1 MLIRIQTEAGKCG
14 FAAVC
19 HVFLSEK
26 MILTFFFGSLSWLC
40 SCCGNVQLVF
50 EVTSCCEIQPFPERW
65 TNPHFTGVHRCT
77 CVHLIQRAR
86 KAVSRSSQVAEVNER
101 DAWNWEED
109 GKLSG
114 QRSGF
119 LRRQD
124 LMPGGYAVVP
134 NAENNNK
141 NRDFLC
147 LKEQKTGLVYS
158 K

>member
-1 MLIRIQTEAGKCG
+1 M
-14 FAAVC
+14 
-19 HVFLSEK
+19 
-26 MILTFFFGSLSWLC
+26 
-40 SCCGNVQLVF
+40 
-50 EVTSCCEIQPFPERW
+50 
-65 TNPHFTGVHRCT
+65 
-77 CVHLIQRAR
+77 
-86 KAVSRSSQVAEVNER
+86 AEVNER

-141 NRDFLC
+141 KRDFLC